1 MVSGGGLSEGFGPA
15 VLLLSAML
23 TAGYLLPISIRAF
36 FPGDGYDYEK
46 LQKKEPNLL
55 MTAPM
60 VLFTAAAVLLG
71 MFPGSFMGF
80 VQNLAAG
87 IFQGGGV

>member
-1 MVSGGGLSEGFGPA
+1 
-15 VLLLSAML
+15 
-23 TAGYLLPISIRAF
+23 
-36 FPGDGYDYEK
+36 
-46 LQKKEPNLL
+46 

-71 MFPGSFMGF
+71 MFPGPLMGF